1 MQGDGVSGAF
11 RAVFAAGVQGIRSA
25 LLDLLQVE
33 AKPALWASEAHA
45 AEGSRV
51 GVNQSQSTPSLT
63 AKAAV
68 YEPHTPRHGL
78 AAAQ

>member
-1 MQGDGVSGAF
+1 LRLAYRAF
-11 RAVFAAGVQGIRSA
+11 EV

-51 GVNQSQSTPSLT
+51 GVNPVAIHAELDGEGRR
-63 AKAAV
+63 V
-68 YEPHTPRHGL
+68 YEPHTPRCGL